1 MKGVKERKEKKQAS
15 VPVPC
20 PLIFPE
26 ALCKGLGM
34 KWKHSVQLSSW
45 PASRFFCETSSQEY

>member
-1 MKGVKERKEKKQAS
+1 MWPFLLYKACPRMILSALKLPSPSMKGVKERKEKKQAS

-34 KWKHSVQLSSW
+34 K
-45 PASRFFCETSSQEY
+45 